1 MLAWIIL
8 GAAGLLL
15 ALAGLG
21 WLTRQPPGKVK
32 SVLIAAAML
41 TVAAVGLA
49 LVLSGRLAGLIALI
63 AGLSPWLSR
72 ATRVHQIWRM
82 LRGLGSGGAAAPPPP
97 PPQGESAMTR
107 AQAFEVLGLPPQA
120 GPDEIRAAHLRL
132 MQTNHP
138 DRGGSTWIAARL
150 NQARDL
156 LLG

>member
-1 MLAWIIL
+1 MPMLAWILL
-8 GAAGLLL
+8 GAAGVLLG
-15 ALAGLG
+15 LAGLG

-32 SVLIAAAML
+32 SVLIAVAML

-49 LVLSGRLAGLIALI
+49 LVLSGRMAGLVALI

-72 ATRVHQIWRM
+72 ATRLHQLWR
-82 LRGLGSGGAAAPPPP
+82 LIRGQRPARSAPPPP
-97 PPQGESAMTR
+97 RADGALTR
-107 AQAFEVLGLPPQA
+107 AQAYEILGLAPGA
-120 GPDEIRAAHLRL
+120 GRDEIRAAHLRL
-132 MQTNHP
+132 MQANHP

>member
-1 MLAWIIL
+1 MLAWILL
-8 GAAGLLL
+8 GAAGVLLG
-15 ALAGLG
+15 LAGLG

-32 SVLIAAAML
+32 SALIAVAML

-49 LVLSGRLAGLIALI
+49 LLLSGRLAGLVALI

-72 ATRVHQIWRM
+72 ATRLHQIWRL
-82 LRGLGSGGAAAPPPP
+82 LRGGRSARSAPPPP
-97 PPQGESAMTR
+97 SSSGDSALTR
-107 AQAFEVLGLPPQA
+107 AQAYEILGLPPHA
-120 GPDEIRAAHLRL
+120 SREEIRAAHLRL
-132 MQTNHP
+132 MQANHP

>member
-32 SVLIAAAML
+32 SVLIAVAML

-72 ATRVHQIWRM
+72 ATRLHGFWRM
-82 LRGLGSGGAAAPPPP
+82 IRGQRPAGSAP

-107 AQAFEVLGLPPQA
+107 AQAFEVLGLPPHA

-132 MQTNHP
+132 MRANHP

>member
-1 MLAWIIL
+1 MLAWILL
-8 GAAGLLL
+8 GATALLL

-32 SVLIAAAML
+32 SALIAIAML
-41 TVAAVGLA
+41 TVAAVGLV
-49 LVLSGRLAGLIALI
+49 LVLSGRLAGLVALI

-72 ATRVHQIWRM
+72 ATRLHAFWRM
-82 LRGLGSGGAAAPPPP
+82 IRGQRPAGSAPPPP
-97 PPQGESAMTR
+97 PPQGESSLTR
-107 AQAFEVLGLPPQA
+107 AQAFEILGLSPNA

-132 MQTNHP
+132 MQANHP

>member
-1 MLAWIIL
+1 MLAWILL

-32 SVLIAAAML
+32 SALIAVAML
-41 TVAAVGLA
+41 TVAAVGLV
-49 LVLSGRLAGLIALI
+49 LLLSGRLAGLVALI

-72 ATRVHQIWRM
+72 APRLYQIWRM
-82 LRGLGSGGAAAPPPP
+82 IRGGRPAGPPPPPP
-97 PPQGESAMTR
+97 PPQGESSLTR
-107 AQAFEVLGLPPQA
+107 AQAFEILGLSPDA

-132 MQTNHP
+132 MQANHP